1 MNFLGHIFLSPDDD
15 ELLAGNFIADSVKGN
30 PYNQYPKRVADGIK
44 LHRAIDS
51 FTDKHDL
58 VRQGV
63 SRFRATQGR
72 YAPVVIDVV
81 YDHVLAGNWSLFH
94 NVDLLDFTQITYEK
108 LEGQKEVFPDFVQH
122 FFPFMK
128 QQNWLYNYQFEW
140 GLTKS
145 LEGLD
150 RRAANTTEMRK
161 AVAVYRTNEESFLT
175 EFQEF
180 IKDAQ
185 AMVKDHLES

>member
-1 MNFLGHIFLSPDDD
+1 VNFLGHIFLTPDDD
-15 ELLAGNFIADSVKGN
+15 QLLVGNFIADSVKGN
-30 PYNQYPKRVADGIK
+30 PYNRFPKRVADGIK

-58 VRQGV
+58 VKEGV
-63 SRFRATQGR
+63 NRFRATQGR

-81 YDHVLAGNWSLFH
+81 YDHILAGNWSLFH
-94 NVDLLDFTQITYEK
+94 KHDLHGFTEMTYEK
-108 LEGQKEVFPDFVQH
+108 LEGQEEMFPDFVKRY
-122 FFPFMK
+122 FPFMK
-128 QQNWLYNYQFEW
+128 QQNWLYNYQFDW
-140 GLTKS
+140 GLIKS

-150 RRAANTTEMRK
+150 RRAANPTEMSR
-161 AVAVYRTNEESFLT
+161 AVEVYRTNEESFLS

-185 AMVKDHLES
+185 EMVSDYLED